1 MADKHI
7 GLVVSAAPHVN
18 APNDVACIMK
28 DVCIALIPAICAATY
43 IFGFSAIVMVLV
55 CCAACVF
62 FEWATR
68 RILKRSS
75 TVGDWSAMVTG
86 IILALNLPATL
97 PYWMAVVGCFI
108 AIVVVKQI
116 FGGLGQNFANPA
128 IVGRIA
134 LFVGF
139 AGQMSNWKV
148 TEKMSDVILNAAGAD
163 AVAGPTPLAL
173 WDNGAELPSNLEMFL
188 GNINGSLGETS
199 ALALLIGGIY
209 LIIRK
214 VIKPDIPLAFIG
226 TVAVMALLFGEDP
239 IFHILA
245 GGVMLGAIFMAT
257 DYVTSPITRA
267 GKIIFGIGC
276 GVLTMLIRIYG
287 SYPEGVSFAILFMNV
302 LVPHIDDLTRHKA
315 FGTEQN
321 GGKK

>member
-1 MADKHI
+1 MANKHTQLI
-7 GLVVSAAPHVN
+7 VSAAPHVN
-18 APNDVACIMK
+18 APTDVACIMK
-28 DVCIALIPAICAATY
+28 DVCIALVPAIFAATY
-43 IFGFSAIVMVLV
+43 VFGFSAILMVLV

-62 FEWATR
+62 FEWVTR
-68 RILKRSS
+68 RILKRSN
-75 TVGDWSAMVTG
+75 TLGDWSAMVTG
-86 IILALNLPATL
+86 VILALNLPVTL

-139 AGQMSNWKV
+139 ASQMSTWKV
-148 TEKMSDVILNAAGAD
+148 TQRMSDVIINAAGVD
-163 AVAGPTPLAL
+163 AVSGPTPLGL
-173 WDNGAELPSNLEMFL
+173 WEKGLELPSYLEMFL

-209 LIIRK
+209 LIVRK
-214 VIKPDIPLAFIG
+214 VIEPTIPLSFIG
-226 TVAVMALLFGEDP
+226 TVAVMALVFGEDP
-239 IFHILA
+239 LFHILA

-257 DYVTSPITRA
+257 DYVTSPITRS

-276 GVLTMLIRIYG
+276 GVLTMLIRMYG

-302 LVPHIDDLTRHKA
+302 LVPHIDNLTKHAA
-315 FGTEQN
+315 FGVEK